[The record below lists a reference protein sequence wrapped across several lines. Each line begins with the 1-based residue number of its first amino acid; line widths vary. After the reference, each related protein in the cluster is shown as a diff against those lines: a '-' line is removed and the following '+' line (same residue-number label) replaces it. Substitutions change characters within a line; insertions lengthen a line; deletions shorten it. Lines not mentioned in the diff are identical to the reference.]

1 MLLLPS
7 RLGCHGLSYLKTA
20 NTHSAGLLLRRGLA
34 AFAAGEAVLDAQPW
48 RASRQG
54 PLPATA
60 QRRRGAELLKIRP
73 YISLDKYTVED
84 PDISEPIPEEKLTCD
99 LSGLMSSLKA

>member
-1 MLLLPS
+1 MKFLIGIGGDERARGGGDSEDGGARQKPARLPE
-7 RLGCHGLSYLKTA
+7 LPPECVA
-20 NTHSAGLLLRRGLA
+20 DA
-34 AFAAGEAVLDAQPW
+34 A
-48 RASRQG
+48 
-54 PLPATA
+54 
-60 QRRRGAELLKIRP
+60 RP